1 MSEVRAVTGGEGP
14 FATRMGRLR
23 AAMGERGVEVALFS
37 VGPELPWLC
46 GYEAMPLERL
56 TMLVVPVDEPAWL
69 VVPELEAPRVVQ
81 RSDLFGIEAW
91 SETDD
96 PIQVVARRLRAA
108 TKIVV
113 GDRTW
118 ARFVLDLQRAT
129 GATLGRA
136 APIVDPLRRV
146 KDAHEIEALAAA
158 ADAADRVARQLQS
171 GEIALVGRTEAAVSD
186 EIGRRLVAEGHAR
199 VNFAIVAAGP
209 NAASP
214 HDEPGERVIGEDE
227 VVLCD
232 FGGTMRDAFGVGYC
246 SDITRCVVVGTP
258 PADVA
263 RAHEV
268 LEEAQAAAVAA
279 ATVGAAASAV
289 DAVARQVLAD
299 GGFAGRCIHRVG
311 HGIGV
316 EAHEEPYLVEG
327 NDVPL
332 VAGEA
337 FSIEPG
343 IYLPGEWGLRL
354 EDIVVATDDG
364 PRPLNRADH
373 ALVTVDP

>member
-1 MSEVRAVTGGEGP
+1 MSAGMDGAGP
-14 FATRMGRLR
+14 FAARMDRLR
-23 AAMGERGVEVALFS
+23 RSMAAHGVDVACFS

-56 TMLVVPVDEPAWL
+56 TMLVVRDGEPARL
-69 VVPELEAPRVVQ
+69 VVPELEAPRVVP
-81 RSDLFGIEAW
+81 RGDLFTIEPW

-96 PIQVVARRLRAA
+96 PIRMVADRLGGSTRV
-108 TKIVV
+108 VV

-118 ARFVLDLQRAT
+118 TRFVLDLQTASST
-129 GATLGRA
+129 VFGRA
-136 APIVDPLRRV
+136 SSIIDPLRRV
-146 KDAHEIEALAAA
+146 KEAHEVEALAAA
-158 ADAADRVARQLQS
+158 AAAADRVARQLQS
-171 GEIALVGRTEAAVSD
+171 GDIELVGRTEAAVSD
-186 EIGRRLVAEGHAR
+186 ELVRRLVAEGHAR
-199 VNFAIVAAGP
+199 VNFAIVATGP

-214 HDEPGERVIGEDE
+214 HHEPGARVIGTDE

-232 FGGTMRDAFGVGYC
+232 FGGTMLDAFGVGYC
-246 SDITRCVVVGTP
+246 SDITRCVAVRSVP
-258 PADVA
+258 PKVA
-263 RAHEV
+263 RAYDV
-268 LEEAQAAAVAA
+268 LQVAQAAAVAA
-279 ATVGAAASAV
+279 ATVGTPASTV
-289 DAVARQVLAD
+289 DAIARAVIA
-299 GGFAGRCIHRVG
+299 GRGFAGRCIHRVG

-316 EAHEEPYLVEG
+316 EAHEEPYLVAG

-373 ALVTVDP
+373 GLAIIPS

>member
-1 MSEVRAVTGGEGP
+1 MVSMESDGP
-14 FATRMGRLR
+14 FLARMDRVR
-23 AAMGERGVEVALFS
+23 AAMAEHGVDAALFS
-37 VGPELPWLC
+37 VGPDLPWLC
-46 GYEAMPLERL
+46 GYAAMPLERL
-56 TMLVVPVDEPAWL
+56 TMLIVRHGEPARL
-69 VVPELEAPRVVQ
+69 VVPELEVPRVVQ
-81 RSDLFGIEAW
+81 RGDLFTIEPW

-96 PIQVVARRLRAA
+96 PIRMVADHLGGAA
-108 TKIVV
+108 RIVV

-129 GATLGRA
+129 GSTFDRA
-136 APIVDPLRRV
+136 APMVDPLRRV

-158 ADAADRVARQLQS
+158 AAAADRVAQQLQA
-171 GEIALVGRTEAAVSD
+171 GGIELVGRTEAAVSD

-199 VNFAIVAAGP
+199 ANFAIVAAGP
-209 NAASP
+209 NSASP
-214 HDEPGERVIGEDE
+214 HHEPGDRVIGANE

-232 FGGTMRDAFGVGYC
+232 FGGTMLDAFGVGYC
-246 SDITRCVVVGTP
+246 SDITRCVVVGSVSP
-258 PADVA
+258 DVA
-263 RAHEV
+263 RAYEV
-268 LEEAQAAAVAA
+268 LESAQAAAVAA
-279 ATVGAAASAV
+279 ATVGTPASTV
-289 DAVARQVLAD
+289 DAVAREAIVD

-316 EAHEEPYLVEG
+316 EAHEEPYLVAD

-364 PRPLNRADH
+364 PRPLNRANH
-373 ALVTVDP
+373 SLGVIPR